1 MKKILCIFVC
11 VISMMSFCSI
21 CFASEEES
29 VTNYNFY
36 GAKPIEELNPDLLN
50 RDLYDSSL
58 LEYDLTGKKAI
69 PIYCETHEDQSDMNI
84 KEIIAKEPNPEGYW
98 IIGGELL
105 CVFQR
110 IDSKSGEKRYVLIS
124 KYDEIPNC
132 LQEYI
137 EITTNNS
144 DLISATIFDFLLTA
158 FFYEYE
164 KEIIVLY
171 YPTKDSASTE
181 FSFEDYQKY
190 KSDWYAYLY
199 KNNYD
204 ENGSLLYGGTFV
216 PFLDFVNKYDYYISE
231 MNAKE
236 ENDNNITTI
245 VVISSIVL
253 VVIASGIIYIVAIKA
268 KKKTTNNNVDF

>member
-1 MKKILCIFVC
+1 
-11 VISMMSFCSI
+11 MMSFCSI

-69 PIYCETHEDQSDMNI
+69 PIYSGAEEDQSDMSI
-84 KEIIAKEPNPEGYW
+84 KEIIAKKPNHKGYW
-98 IIGGELL
+98 IIGDELL
-105 CVFQR
+105 FVLQR
-110 IDSKSGEKRYVLIS
+110 VEKSYVLRA
-124 KYDEIPNC
+124 KYDKIPNC

-144 DLISATIFDFLLTA
+144 DLISATIFDFSLTA

-171 YPTKDSASTE
+171 YPTQDSASTE

-199 KNNYD
+199 NYD

-216 PFLDFVNKYDYYISE
+216 PFLDFVNNYDYYISE

-253 VVIASGIIYIVAIKA
+253 VVIATGIIYIVAIKA

>member
-1 MKKILCIFVC
+1 MKKILCILVC
-11 VISMMSFCSI
+11 IISMMSFCSI
-21 CFASEEES
+21 CLASEEES

-69 PIYCETHEDQSDMNI
+69 PIYSGAEEDQSDMSI
-84 KEIIAKEPNPEGYW
+84 KEIIAKKPNHKGYW
-98 IIGGELL
+98 IIGDELL
-105 CVFQR
+105 FVLQR
-110 IDSKSGEKRYVLIS
+110 VEKSYVLRA
-124 KYDEIPNC
+124 KYDKIPNC

-144 DLISATIFDFLLTA
+144 DLISATIFDFSLTA

-171 YPTKDSASTE
+171 YPTQDSASTE

-199 KNNYD
+199 NYD

-216 PFLDFVNKYDYYISE
+216 PFLDFVNNYDYYISE

-268 KKKTTNNNVDF
+268 KKKSTNNNVDF